1 MQDMVNS
8 PYHSNVNKIFVTFYI
23 FNIFLKYFLLPLTS
37 TNFNV
42 SHLTD
47 EWQRTNFKVISLSSP
62 ILTESSQS
70 ALDDSQNPCKSIANW
85 SISIERIRCSFFERH
100 MLQCPHLRIFHQL
113 FLENVFSNLLRNSAL
128 H

>member
-8 PYHSNVNKIFVTFYI
+8 PYHSNVNKIFMTFYI
-23 FNIFLKYFLLPLTS
+23 FNILLKYFLLPPTS

-47 EWQRTNFKVISLSSP
+47 EWQGPNFKAISLGSP
-62 ILTESSQS
+62 IIAESSQS
-70 ALDDSQNPCKSIANW
+70 AVDDSKNPCKSIANG
-85 SISIERIRCSFFERH
+85 SISIERIGRSFFERH